1 LQAGFPGTDLILPAV
16 GRVDGLG
23 GSHFYTTVW
32 VTNPTSDA
40 AQVQMSFLLG
50 GQNNPAPT
58 VNDSIAPGATKAYE
72 NAAETLFHVQ
82 GAVGAMRV
90 QSTLPL
96 LVSSRIYNQD
106 DGQTVAASQGL
117 FSAGIPT
124 DFGITTGQSGVL
136 QGVRQNADFRYNIFA
151 IETAGA
157 PISLE
162 LTIVD
167 TNGVSLATLPM
178 TLGAFEPRSI
188 SASAIFPALIADASL
203 RVTAT
208 AGSGRALVLGSQI
221 ANGGGQ
227 DATGFEMGFRPE
239 LLGGIEGVPG
249 PTGATGPTG
258 PTGETG
264 VQGLSGATGA
274 TGATGLTGA
283 TGVTGST
290 GATGTTGVTGA
301 TGITGL
307 TGASGVTG
315 ATGVT
320 GTTGAT
326 GATGVTGDTGTTGLT
341 GASGVTGATGVTG
354 TTGATGATGV
364 TGDTGTTGLT
374 GASGV
379 TGATGVTGTTGATGA
394 TGVTGDT
401 GATGLTGAI
410 GATGAT
416 GVTGEAGAATIIP
429 VSSGAN
435 PINLTTIAG
444 GLSGDVG
451 LIAFG
456 GSTST
461 TLTGGTIDET
471 NIGSYSFTMPRAGT
485 ITDISA
491 FFRTTTALSLVGS
504 TVTITAQLYQATSGS
519 NVFVPVPGAVVTLA
533 PSLTGLNSIGT
544 TASGTVTGLSIPVSP
559 GGRLMFVY
567 GATASGVSLINS
579 VPGHA
584 SGGITIQ

>member
-326 GATGVTGDTGTTGLT
+326 GATGVTGDTG
-341 GASGVTGATGVTG
+341 
-354 TTGATGATGV
+354 
-364 TGDTGTTGLT
+364 
-374 GASGV
+374 
-379 TGATGVTGTTGATGA
+379 
-394 TGVTGDT
+394 
-401 GATGLTGAI
+401 ATGLTGAI